1 VYTDVAARKIW
12 IPIDCFKGEDNQ
24 IIRKMGFDTKKYLN
38 AQVKKILD
46 RVSLF
51 EKLYLEFGGKLC
63 YDSHASRVL
72 PGFDVDTKVQMLRR
86 LGDKIE
92 IIHCISAKDIEGRK
106 IRRDFGLTYDD
117 QALKDINDLREIGLD
132 VSAVVITRFNNA
144 LTAKKFKQKL
154 QNRGLP
160 VFIHYEIPN
169 YLQDLDF
176 LVSDKGYGKQEHVT
190 TEKKI
195 VVVTAPGP
203 GSGKFS
209 FCMAQ
214 ICNDRRRG
222 VKSGFA
228 KFETF
233 PVWNLSL
240 THPVN
245 IAYEAA
251 TADIG
256 DYNVLDT
263 FHKKAYGITAI
274 NYSRDVENFA
284 IMKKIIDKI
293 VDKDDPMAKYQS
305 PTDMGVN
312 MVKDGIIDD
321 DTVDQASK
329 EEIVRR
335 YFRYHAEF
343 IEGDTFYDTCERM
356 EQIMEKAGVKPE
368 DRSVVLPAR
377 EAAENAS
384 KRTNEG
390 KGYRG
395 VFCGAAIEIILDSGK
410 TVIVTGKNSPLLYA
424 ESAALLNATKIMA
437 RVPDR
442 VDVISP
448 NVIRSMMRLKN
459 TIGLSSTSLD
469 VKEILNAMAASAV
482 ADENARKCLDVLDK
496 LRGCEMH
503 TTHLM
508 NEGSEKTLNQIGFH
522 LTTDANLPFLNETI
536 VS

>member
-1 VYTDVAARKIW
+1 MIRKI
-12 IPIDCFKGEDNQ
+12 
-24 IIRKMGFDTKKYLN
+24 GFDTKKYLN
-38 AQVKKILD
+38 AQIRKILD

-51 EKLYLEFGGKLC
+51 DKLYLEFGGKLC
-63 YDSHASRVL
+63 YDYHASRVL

-86 LGDKIE
+86 LGNKIE

-117 QALKDINDLREIGLD
+117 QTLKDINDLCETGLD
-132 VSAVVITRFNNA
+132 VSAVVINRFNNE
-144 LTAKKFKQKL
+144 LIAKKFKQKL
-154 QNRGLP
+154 QNRRIR

-169 YLQDLDF
+169 YPKDLGF
-176 LVSDKGYGKQEHVT
+176 VMSDKGYGKQEYVD

-214 ICNDRRRG
+214 IYNDREKG

-240 THPVN
+240 NHPVN

-256 DYNVLDT
+256 DYNIVDP

-284 IMKKIIDKI
+284 IMKKIIDGI
-293 VDKDDPMAKYQS
+293 VDKDDPMAKYKS

-312 MVKDGIIDD
+312 MAKEGILDD
-321 DTVDQASK
+321 DVVREASK

-335 YFRYHAEF
+335 YFRYHREF
-343 IEGDTFYDTCERM
+343 VEGETLYNTIERM
-356 EQIMEKAGVKPE
+356 ERIMEKARVKPE

-377 EAAENAS
+377 EAAEDARRR
-384 KRTNEG
+384 KDEG
-390 KGYRG
+390 KGYKG
-395 VFCGAAIEIILDSGK
+395 VFCGAAIEIFLDSGK
-410 TVIVTGKNSPLLYA
+410 ALMVTGKNSPLLYA
-424 ESAALLNATKIMA
+424 ESTAILNAIKILA
-437 RVPDR
+437 EIPDE

-448 NVIRSMMRLKN
+448 NVIQSIIQLKK
-459 TIGLSSTSLD
+459 TIRLSSTSLD
-469 VKEILNAMAASAV
+469 VKEILNALAASAV
-482 ADENARKCLDVLDK
+482 SDENAHRCLDALDK
-496 LRGCEMH
+496 LKGCEMH

-508 NEGSEKTLNQIGFH
+508 NEGNEKTLNQIGLN
-522 LTTDANLPFLNETI
+522 LTTDAKLPF
-536 VS
+536 S

>member
-1 VYTDVAARKIW
+1 M
-12 IPIDCFKGEDNQ
+12 
-24 IIRKMGFDTKKYLN
+24 IRKMGFDTKKYLN
-38 AQVKKILD
+38 AQIKKILD

-51 EKLYLEFGGKLC
+51 DKLYLEFGGKLR
-63 YDSHASRVL
+63 YDYHASRVL

-86 LGDKIE
+86 LGNKTE

-117 QALKDINDLREIGLD
+117 QTVKDINDLCETGLG
-132 VSAVVITRFNNA
+132 VSAVVINRFNNE
-144 LTAKKFKQKL
+144 LIAKKFKQKL
-154 QNRGLP
+154 QNRRIR

-169 YLQDLDF
+169 YPQDLDF
-176 LVSDKGYGKQEHVT
+176 VISDKGYGKQEYVD

-214 ICNDRRRG
+214 VYNDRKRG
-222 VKSGFA
+222 VRSGFA

-233 PVWNLSL
+233 PVWNLNL
-240 THPVN
+240 KHPVN

-256 DYNVLDT
+256 DYNIVDP
-263 FHKKAYGITAI
+263 FHKKAYGISAI

-284 IMKKIIDKI
+284 IMKKIIAKI
-293 VDKDDPMAKYQS
+293 VDKDDPMAKYKS

-312 MVKDGIIDD
+312 MIKEGIIDYD
-321 DTVDQASK
+321 VVREASK

-335 YFRYHAEF
+335 YFRYHREF
-343 IEGDTFYDTCERM
+343 VEGETLYDTIERM
-356 EQIMEKAGVKPE
+356 ERIMEKAGVNPK

-377 EAAENAS
+377 EAAQDARGR
-384 KRTNEG
+384 KDEG
-390 KGYRG
+390 KGCKG
-395 VFCGAAIEIILDSGK
+395 VFCGAAIEIFLDSGK
-410 TVIVTGKNSPLLYA
+410 AVIVTGKNSPLLYA
-424 ESAALLNATKIMA
+424 ESAALLNATKIVA
-437 RVPDR
+437 KIPDE

-448 NVIRSMMRLKN
+448 NVIQSIMQLKS
-459 TIGLSSTSLD
+459 IIRLSSTSLD
-469 VKEILNAMAASAV
+469 AKEILNALAASAV
-482 ADENARKCLDVLDK
+482 SDENARRCLDALDK
-496 LRGCEMH
+496 LKGCEMH

-508 NEGSEKTLNQIGFH
+508 NEGNEKTLNQIGLN
-522 LTTDANLPFLNETI
+522 LTTDAKLPFPDETSVPSYLI
-536 VS
+536 

>member
-1 VYTDVAARKIW
+1 M
-12 IPIDCFKGEDNQ
+12 
-24 IIRKMGFDTKKYLN
+24 IRKMGFDTKKYLN
-38 AQVKKILD
+38 SQIKKILD

-51 EKLYLEFGGKLC
+51 DKLYLEFGGKLC

-86 LGDKIE
+86 LGNRIE
-92 IIHCISAKDIEGRK
+92 IILCVSAKDIEGRK

-117 QALKDINDLREIGLD
+117 QALKDINDLGEMGLD
-132 VSAVVITRFNNA
+132 VSAVVINRFNNE
-144 LTAKKFKQKL
+144 LVAKKFRQKL
-154 QNRGLP
+154 QNRRIR
-160 VFIHYEIPN
+160 VFIHHEITN
-169 YLQDLDF
+169 YLKDLDF
-176 LVSDKGYGKQEHVT
+176 VVSNRGYGKQEYVD

-214 ICNDRRRG
+214 IYNDRKRG

-240 THPVN
+240 NHPVN

-256 DYNVLDT
+256 DFNIIDP

-293 VDKDDPMAKYQS
+293 VDKDDPMAKCNS

-312 MVKDGIIDD
+312 MAKEGIIDD
-321 DTVDQASK
+321 DVVREASK

-335 YFRYHAEF
+335 YFRYHREF
-343 IEGDTFYDTCERM
+343 VEGDTLYDTLERI
-356 EQIMEKAGVKPE
+356 EKIMEKAGVKHE
-368 DRSVVLPAR
+368 DRSVVLPSR
-377 EAAENAS
+377 EAAEDARRR
-384 KRTNEG
+384 KGEG
-390 KGYRG
+390 KGVKG
-395 VFCGAAIEIILDSGK
+395 VFCGAAIEIFSGSGK
-410 TVIVTGKNSPLLYA
+410 AVIVTGKNSPLLYA
-424 ESAALLNATKIMA
+424 ESAALLNATKIIA
-437 RVPDR
+437 KIPDE

-448 NVIRSMMRLKN
+448 NVIQSIMQLKS

-469 VKEILNAMAASAV
+469 VKEILNALAASAV
-482 ADENARKCLDVLDK
+482 SDENARRCLDALDRLK
-496 LRGCEMH
+496 GCEMH

-508 NEGSEKTLNQIGFH
+508 NEGNEKTLNQIGLN
-522 LTTDANLPFLNETI
+522 LTTDAKLPFPDETI

>member
-1 VYTDVAARKIW
+1 M
-12 IPIDCFKGEDNQ
+12 
-24 IIRKMGFDTKKYLN
+24 IRKMGFDTKKYLN
-38 AQVKKILD
+38 SQIKKILD
-46 RVSLF
+46 RVSSF
-51 EKLYLEFGGKLC
+51 DKLYLEFGGKLC

-86 LGDKIE
+86 LENRIE

-117 QALKDINDLREIGLD
+117 QALKDINDLRHIGLD
-132 VSAVVITRFNNA
+132 VSAVVINRFNNE
-144 LTAKKFKQKL
+144 LVAKKFKQKL
-154 QNRGLP
+154 QNRRIR
-160 VFIHYEIPN
+160 VFIHHEIPN
-169 YLQDLDF
+169 YPKDLSF
-176 LVSDKGYGKQEHVT
+176 VISDKGYGKQEYVD

-214 ICNDRRRG
+214 IYNDRKRG
-222 VKSGFA
+222 VRSGFA

-233 PVWNLSL
+233 PVWNLTL
-240 THPVN
+240 NHPVN

-256 DYNVLDT
+256 DYNIVDP

-293 VDKDDPMAKYQS
+293 VAKDDPMAKCKS

-312 MVKDGIIDD
+312 MAKEGIIDD
-321 DTVDQASK
+321 DVVREASK

-335 YFRYHAEF
+335 YFRYHREF
-343 IEGDTFYDTCERM
+343 VEGDTLYDTFERM
-356 EQIMEKAGVKPE
+356 ERIMEKASAKPE

-377 EAAENAS
+377 EAAEDARRR
-384 KRTNEG
+384 KDMG
-390 KGYRG
+390 KGYES
-395 VFCGAAIEIILDSGK
+395 VFCGAAIEIFLDADK

-424 ESAALLNATKIMA
+424 ESAALLNATKILA
-437 RVPDR
+437 KIPDE

-448 NVIRSMMRLKN
+448 NVIRSIMQLKS

-469 VKEILNAMAASAV
+469 VKEILNALAASAV
-482 ADENARKCLDVLDK
+482 SDENARRCLDALDK
-496 LRGCEMH
+496 LKGCEMH

-508 NEGSEKTLNQIGFH
+508 NEGNEKTLNQIG
-522 LTTDANLPFLNETI
+522 LNSTTDAKLPFPDETFAPNYFI
-536 VS
+536 

>member
-1 VYTDVAARKIW
+1 MIGKI
-12 IPIDCFKGEDNQ
+12 
-24 IIRKMGFDTKKYLN
+24 GFDTKKYLN
-38 AQVKKILD
+38 SQIKKILD
-46 RVSLF
+46 RVSSF
-51 EKLYLEFGGKLC
+51 DKLYLEFGGKLS

-86 LGDKIE
+86 LGNRIE
-92 IIHCISAKDIEGRK
+92 IIHCISAKDIEERK

-117 QALKDINDLREIGLD
+117 QALKDINDLRETGLD
-132 VSAVVITRFNNA
+132 VSAVVINRFNNE
-144 LTAKKFKQKL
+144 LVAKKFKQKL
-154 QNRGLP
+154 QNRRIR
-160 VFIHYEIPN
+160 VFIHHEIPN
-169 YLQDLDF
+169 YLKDLDF
-176 LVSDKGYGKQEHVT
+176 VISDRGYGKQEYVD

-214 ICNDRRRG
+214 IYNDRKRG

-233 PVWNLSL
+233 PVWNLTL
-240 THPVN
+240 NHPVN

-256 DYNVLDT
+256 DYNIVDP
-263 FHKKAYGITAI
+263 FHKKAYGIMAI

-293 VDKDDPMAKYQS
+293 VDKEDPMAKYKS

-312 MVKDGIIDD
+312 MAKEGIIDD
-321 DTVDQASK
+321 DVVREASK
-329 EEIVRR
+329 GEIIRR
-335 YFRYHAEF
+335 YFRYHREF
-343 IEGDTFYDTCERM
+343 VEGDTLYDTFERM
-356 EQIMEKAGVKPE
+356 ERIMEKAGVKSE

-377 EAAENAS
+377 EAAEDARRR
-384 KRTNEG
+384 KDMG
-390 KGYRG
+390 KGYED
-395 VFCGAAIEIILDSGK
+395 VFCGAAIEIFLDSDK

-424 ESAALLNATKIMA
+424 ESAALLNATKILA
-437 RVPDR
+437 KIPDE

-448 NVIRSMMRLKN
+448 NVIRSIMQLKS

-469 VKEILNAMAASAV
+469 VKEVLNALAASSV
-482 ADENARKCLDVLDK
+482 SDENARRCLDALDK

-508 NEGSEKTLNQIGFH
+508 NEGNEKTLNQIGLN
-522 LTTDANLPFLNETI
+522 LTTDAKLPFPDETFI
-536 VS
+536 PNYFI

>member
-1 VYTDVAARKIW
+1 MIRKI
-12 IPIDCFKGEDNQ
+12 
-24 IIRKMGFDTKKYLN
+24 GFDTKKYLE
-38 AQVKKILD
+38 AQVKRILD

-51 EKLYLEFGGKLC
+51 DKLYLEFGGKLR
-63 YDSHASRVL
+63 YDYHASRVL
-72 PGFDVDTKVQMLRR
+72 PGFAVDTKLQMLRR
-86 LGDKIE
+86 LKEKIE

-106 IRRDFGLTYDD
+106 IRRDFGLAYDD
-117 QALKDINDLREIGLD
+117 QTLKDINDLREMGLD
-132 VSAVVITRFNNA
+132 VSAVVINRFNNE

-154 QNRGLP
+154 QNRRIR
-160 VFIHYEIPN
+160 VFTHYEMPN
-169 YLQDLDF
+169 YLKDLDF
-176 LVSDKGYGKQEHVT
+176 VVSDKGYGKQEYVS

-214 ICNDRRRG
+214 VYNDRKRG

-240 THPVN
+240 NHPVN

-256 DYNVLDT
+256 DYNIVDP

-284 IMKKIIDKI
+284 IMKKIIDKA
-293 VDKDDPMAKYQS
+293 VNKDSPMAKYRS

-312 MVKDGIIDD
+312 MVKEGIIDD
-321 DTVDQASK
+321 EVVREASK

-335 YFRYHAEF
+335 YFRYHREF
-343 IEGDTFYDTCERM
+343 VEGNTLYGTLERM
-356 EQIMEKAGVKPE
+356 KKIVEKVGVDPK

-377 EAAENAS
+377 EAAEDARRR
-384 KRTNEG
+384 KDER
-390 KGYRG
+390 KGYTG
-395 VFCGAAIEIILDSGK
+395 VFCGAAIEIPLDSDK
-410 TVIVTGKNSPLLYA
+410 VVIVTGKNSPLLYA
-424 ESAALLNATKIMA
+424 ESAAILNAIKTIAKI
-437 RVPDR
+437 PDE

-448 NVIRSMMRLKN
+448 NVIQSIIQLKN
-459 TIGLSSTSLD
+459 LMRLSSTSLD
-469 VKEILNAMAASAV
+469 VKEILNALAASAV
-482 ADENARKCLDVLDK
+482 SDEKARKCIDALDELKD
-496 LRGCEMH
+496 CEMH
-503 TTHLM
+503 TTHLI
-508 NEGSEKTLNQIGFH
+508 NEGNEKTLNQIGLN
-522 LTTDANLPFLNETI
+522 LTTDARLPFPDDTFAPNYFI
-536 VS
+536 